1 MRRDQGRDP
10 RHLPNPEEMKKTNE
24 PLCEIRDSIPIK
36 TEPVTRQIGESTLR
50 YSTHRQ

>member
-10 RHLPNPEEMKKTNE
+10 RHLPNPEEMRKTNE
-24 PLCEIRDSIPIK
+24 PLSEIQETPVKTAPI
-36 TEPVTRQIGESTLR
+36 TRQIGESTLR